1 MHNPVKW
8 KFTIVLLIIGLMI
21 AVQYN
26 TVKNPEERDTRDIWA
41 IRHELSNE
49 KQLHSELLSEIREL
63 DKTIHTYDSLE
74 DENTGKALTETVD
87 KLYKQAG
94 MTDLKDRE

>member
-1 MHNPVKW
+1 
-8 KFTIVLLIIGLMI
+8 MI
-21 AVQYN
+21 QETSGQFAN
-26 TVKNPEERDTRDIWA
+26 
-41 IRHELSNE
+41 ELSTE

-74 DENTGKALTETVD
+74 DEKYRESINGNVD

-94 MTDLKDRE
+94 MTDLKGTGIVIEVRPSEESIA